1 MSGREAR
8 RNGRLPDLSPNA
20 FALQRALRSSHG
32 PPGCKSRGPSC
43 AKIRSRTLGR
53 SRLVPDCG
61 PVLIVDDDGG
71 FRALVAVLLHR
82 AGFRATVE
90 ARTGEEALAVVRV
103 ERPALVLLDVFLP
116 DINGFEI
123 CRTLRDEF
131 GDDLPIIFV
140 SGERIEPAD
149 RAVGLLVGGDD
160 YLVKPIDSDEFLARV
175 RRAIAR
181 SQRGSASSSTPSR
194 SLDLT
199 KRELEVLG
207 QLAHGHAQS
216 EIAADLVISP
226 KTVASHIQRIL
237 AKLDVHSRA
246 QAVAVAYESGL
257 IRGPTSAPEVAAA
270 VETPAPADGSRR
282 SGL

>member
-1 MSGREAR
+1 VTSSR
-8 RNGRLPDLSPNA
+8 RTRQL
-20 FALQRALRSSHG
+20 
-32 PPGCKSRGPSC
+32 
-43 AKIRSRTLGR
+43 
-53 SRLVPDCG
+53 
-61 PVLIVDDDGG
+61 
-71 FRALVAVLLHR
+71 
-82 AGFRATVE
+82 
-90 ARTGEEALAVVRV
+90 
-103 ERPALVLLDVFLP
+103 
-116 DINGFEI
+116 
-123 CRTLRDEF
+123 
-131 GDDLPIIFV
+131 
-140 SGERIEPAD
+140 
-149 RAVGLLVGGDD
+149 GGDD

-207 QLAHGHAQS
+207 QLARGHAQS

-270 VETPAPADGSRR
+270 VETTPAPTHSGSRSTGTR
-282 SGL
+282 APTPGR